1 MIPALVMLKCP
12 KRTCDFFKWIDE
24 PLRILIDRLS
34 LTLFTRTFFL
44 DFVCDFINFYT
55 SDFLFITTS
64 DLFTQHSVVYRP
76 CLFGAVFPPGPND

>member
-1 MIPALVMLKCP
+1 MDRRTPQDSHRQTLK
-12 KRTCDFFKWIDE
+12 TFQE
-24 PLRILIDRLS
+24 LS

-44 DFVCDFINFYT
+44 DFVCYFINFYT

-64 DLFTQHSVVYRP
+64 DLFTQHSVVYHP